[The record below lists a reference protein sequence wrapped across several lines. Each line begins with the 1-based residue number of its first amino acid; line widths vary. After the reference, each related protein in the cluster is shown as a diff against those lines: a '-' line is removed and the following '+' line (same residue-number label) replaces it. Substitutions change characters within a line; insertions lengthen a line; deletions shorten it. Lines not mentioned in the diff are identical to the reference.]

1 MTLPAYTRTL
11 LQTALYWPP
20 ETPDGLG
27 GHSYGDAVEISCRW
41 QDVAVLFRGPSGE
54 ELTSTAVVYV
64 DRVLEM
70 KGYLAL
76 ASFTDDVNYASTP
89 DEIGAREIR
98 QIGASPSLRAEF
110 QLNKVYL

>member
-20 ETPDGLG
+20 GTPDGLG
-27 GHSYGDAVEISCRW
+27 GHSYGDAVEIACRW
-41 QDVAVLFRGPSGE
+41 QDVAVLFRGSNNE

-64 DRVLEM
+64 DRVVEL
-70 KGYLAL
+70 KGFLAL

-89 DEIGAREIR
+89 DEVGAREIR
-98 QIGASPSLRAEF
+98 QTQVSPSLRAEF